1 MNSIEVST
9 IDEIKGIIS
18 KYSVGDTIT
27 IRVSREGKQS
37 DVNLTLREYI
47 PEEVKNKF
55 N

>member
-1 MNSIEVST
+1 VCISHIMNCFFS
-9 IDEIKGIIS
+9 DIS
-18 KYSVGDTIT
+18 EYSVGDTIT